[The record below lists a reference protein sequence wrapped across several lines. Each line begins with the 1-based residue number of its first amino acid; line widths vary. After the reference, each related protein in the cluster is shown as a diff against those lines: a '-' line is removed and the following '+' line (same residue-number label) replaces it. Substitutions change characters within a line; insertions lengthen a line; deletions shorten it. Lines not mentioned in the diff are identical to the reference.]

1 MYKDTVHTVMAR
13 RKRKTRWVDIVICIF
28 AAIGVIS
35 TIAVSVRGIR
45 ALLDVKKVV
54 EEPPEITREL
64 LTVNEYSRPGIPLD
78 VVDGIVVHYTANPGT
93 SAENNRSYFEGLR
106 DSQSTYASSHYIIG
120 IDGEII
126 QCVPLTEQAYASNER
141 NKDTVSVECCHPDET
156 GEFSKETYDALVH
169 LTAWLMGEYDLDID
183 DVIRHY
189 DVSGKNCP
197 KYYVEHPD
205 EWDDFKTDVE
215 KYIDTHGKKVRKHD

>member
-1 MYKDTVHTVMAR
+1 MAR
-13 RKRKTRWVDIVICIF
+13 RKRKTRWVDIVICTF

-54 EEPPEITREL
+54 EEPPAIAEEL
-64 LTVNEYSRPGIPLD
+64 LTPNEYSRPGTQLD
-78 VVDGIVVHYTANPGT
+78 EVDGIVVHYTANPGT
-93 SAENNRSYFEGLR
+93 SAENNRSYFEGLK

-126 QCVPLTEQAYASNER
+126 QCVPLTEQAYASNDR

>member
-1 MYKDTVHTVMAR
+1 MAR

-126 QCVPLTEQAYASNER
+126 QCVPLTEQAYASNDR

>member
-1 MYKDTVHTVMAR
+1 MAR

-93 SAENNRSYFEGLR
+93 STENNRSYFEGLR

-126 QCVPLTEQAYASNER
+126 QCVPLTEQAYASNDR

>member
-1 MYKDTVHTVMAR
+1 MAR

-64 LTVNEYSRPGIPLD
+64 LTVNEYSRPGITLD

-126 QCVPLTEQAYASNER
+126 QCVPLTEQAYASNDR